1 MIVLIVPVAASLLL
15 SLFRGGRFERLGEV
29 RIKGFYLI
37 LLTLVL
43 QVLLFNPF
51 WSDAAV
57 WSESLYILTTLPL
70 VVATWLNRRVLGV
83 IPVALGLL
91 TNSLAML
98 TNDGYMPVSF
108 DALYISGYANSPQAV
123 GSVNLSLLRGMTPL
137 WFLGDIFA
145 VPKWVPMASVF
156 SVGDV
161 IIALGGA
168 WFVWVGTRGPRARR
182 VFP

>member
-1 MIVLIVPVAASLLL
+1 MAQWESDSERDSLVIVLIVPVAASLLL

-91 TNSLAML
+91 ML
-98 TNDGYMPVSF
+98 LTLN
-108 DALYISGYANSPQAV
+108 PQ
-123 GSVNLSLLRGMTPL
+123 
-137 WFLGDIFA
+137 
-145 VPKWVPMASVF
+145 PKT
-156 SVGDV
+156 DDE
-161 IIALGGA
+161 
-168 WFVWVGTRGPRARR
+168 
-182 VFP
+182 